1 MLNYFSDNYF
11 YLIDNCAA
19 SEIRSDVSSFPFHF
33 CLNSNSYQGP
43 GCGQVAGGDSAPQN
57 DTDHHDHD
65 DEGKCL
71 ESLCQS
77 LCFYLFSPG
86 GSRGQVVSMS

>member
-1 MLNYFSDNYF
+1 M
-11 YLIDNCAA
+11 
-19 SEIRSDVSSFPFHF
+19 SSFPFHF

-77 LCFYLFSPG
+77 LSDLLLFVQSWREQRPG
-86 GSRGQVVSMS
+86 GEPELSCGIGSVMIP